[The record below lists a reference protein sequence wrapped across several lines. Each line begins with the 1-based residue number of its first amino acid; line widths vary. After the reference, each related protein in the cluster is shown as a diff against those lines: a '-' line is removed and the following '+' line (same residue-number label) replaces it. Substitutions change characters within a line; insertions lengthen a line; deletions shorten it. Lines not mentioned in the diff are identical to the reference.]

1 MMKVFF
7 KYTLFVFLGFM
18 ILISCNEEDCIKPI
32 HKSSHESITNY
43 EKRMEWF
50 VNAKFG
56 IMIHW
61 GPVTLTGKDMSWSR
75 YGYRI
80 DMGSMP
86 EWDPEK
92 MTPAKEYDTLYK
104 AFNPINFDA
113 DEWLEL
119 IKNSGAKYFVFTSKH
134 HDGFCMFDTDYTN
147 YKITSKESPYRKD
160 ICSMLSEAVH
170 DKGIRLGWYY
180 SPTDWYDPDYFTST
194 HSKYIEKMH
203 GHISELMIE
212 YGQVDLL
219 WFDSGNPPHYW
230 NSPELIRKIKAIN
243 SNVIMNNR
251 SVYPRG
257 DYITP
262 EGHIPDFYIERPWEA
277 VISISEYWS
286 YKPGSLLLSA
296 ENCISMICLCA
307 GRGGNLLLNI
317 TPGPD
322 GSIEKRQQDILNKI
336 GNFMND
342 YGDIIYNT
350 KSGPYIFESND
361 LVSTY
366 IDNTLNIMFLSDGI
380 IEIKIPKP
388 KNELLEYEAFNIDG
402 FTFMENDSTYDIKI
416 AGIDQM
422 PGILSLKYKDVI
434 DDSLLETEY

>member
-1 MMKVFF
+1 MKLYL
-7 KYTLFVFLGFM
+7 KYIFLVFLLLM
-18 ILISCNEEDCIKPI
+18 ILLSCSEEDCIKPI
-32 HKSSHESITNY
+32 HESSHESITEY

-50 VNAKFG
+50 VDAKFG

-86 EWDPEK
+86 EWDPDK
-92 MTPAKEYDTLYK
+92 MTPAEEYDTLYK
-104 AFNPINFDA
+104 AFNPVNFDA
-113 DEWLEL
+113 DEWLGL
-119 IKNSGAKYFVFTSKH
+119 IKNAGAKYFVFTSKH
-134 HDGFCMFDTDYTN
+134 HDGFCMFDTDHTN
-147 YKITSKESPYRKD
+147 YKITSNESPFGKD
-160 ICSMLSEAVH
+160 VCSLLSKAVH
-170 DKGIRLGWYY
+170 DKDIRLGWYY

-203 GHISELMIE
+203 GHISELMTN

-230 NSPELIRKIKAIN
+230 NSQELIQNIKSMN

-262 EGHIPDFYIERPWEA
+262 EGHIPEFYIERPWEA

-286 YKPGSLLLSA
+286 YKPESLLLS
-296 ENCISMICLCA
+296 EDECISMICLCS

-322 GSIEKRQQDILNKI
+322 GSIEERQKDILGKI
-336 GNFMND
+336 GHFMNE
-342 YGDIIYNT
+342 YGEIIYNT
-350 KSGPYIFESND
+350 KPGPYSFESD
-361 LVSTY
+361 ELVSTY
-366 IDNTLNIMFLSDGI
+366 IDNKLNIMFLSDKNI
-380 IEIKIPKP
+380 QIKIPKP
-388 KNELLEYEAFNIDG
+388 NNELLEYEFFNLTD
-402 FTFMENDSTYDIKI
+402 FTFTENSYSYDISI
-416 AGIDQM
+416 SGIKEV
-422 PGILSLKYKDVI
+422 PGILRLKYKNII
-434 DDSLLETEY
+434 DDLILETDY